1 MTVTLCFFGELKS
14 LTGCERDELAIGQAM
29 PLAELVRTHP
39 AAKKLLAWEGHLLFA
54 VNHEQ
59 VSADYIVHDGDEVAL
74 MPPMTGG

>member
-14 LTGCERDELAIGQAM
+14 LVKNDREVFSLAQAM
-29 PLAELVRTHP
+29 SLAELIRAHP
-39 AAKKLLAWEGHLLFA
+39 AASKLLAWEGHLLFA

-59 VSADYIVHDGDEVAL
+59 VGADCVVRDGDEVAL